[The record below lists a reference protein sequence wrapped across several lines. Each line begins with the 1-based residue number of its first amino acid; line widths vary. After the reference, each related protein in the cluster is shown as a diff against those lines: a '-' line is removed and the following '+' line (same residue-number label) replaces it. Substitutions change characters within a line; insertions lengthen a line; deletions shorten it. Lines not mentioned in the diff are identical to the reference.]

1 MLRINTTSKYAEF
14 KSDTKSDLYPLNEI
28 SYTVENE
35 SETVSFYNRFY
46 NKIMTEQISNI
57 QVNDVPVNRD
67 NIQDLLSV
75 LFAANEGG
83 GGTVDLSNYYT
94 KPEVDAKID
103 AKVDKVEGK
112 QLSTEDYTTEEK
124 TKLAGL
130 ENYDD
135 SIVKADIASNKT
147 AIEAEVER
155 ATAAETALDA
165 KIPTVQT
172 GNIGTNKN
180 YIYSDYN
187 DSTYSVLSGVGFVG
201 NEADVTVFQAKW
213 GGGTT
218 QSKLNAATVSKS
230 GVMSSADKTKLD
242 SLSNYDDTTVKDD
255 IAANKTAIEA
265 EVVRAKAA
273 EKVNADA
280 ISALDTAYKT
290 ADATLDTKIDAEVTR
305 ATNAESEL
313 NTKIETKVD
322 KVSGKQL
329 STEDYT
335 TAEKS
340 KLASLSNYDDSELRN
355 LIGNTYTKS
364 EVDAKIDEAVTGGE
378 VDLSNYYTKS
388 ETDSKVSGKVDK
400 VEGKGLS
407 TNDFTTAL
415 KTKLEGLTNYD
426 DSDIRNIITNIQN
439 MVDYTLVEQTVSGT
453 GILALSNDRVQH
465 TIINRNTTISL
476 PTVTKYTVIDFSFTV
491 NSNYTVT
498 FPSSLIWKA
507 APSEFTDGVEMEFLF
522 TYNNN
527 KWYGAYITYG
537 NN

>member
-1 MLRINTTSKYAEF
+1 MLKINTTSKYAELKF
-14 KSDTKSDLYPLNEI
+14 DDKSDLYPLNEI

-46 NKIMTEQISNI
+46 NKIVTEQLSNI
-57 QVNDVPVNRD
+57 QVNDVPVTRD

-75 LFAANEGG
+75 LFAGYEGSG
-83 GGTVDLSNYYT
+83 GSVDLSNYYT
-94 KPEVDAKID
+94 KPEANTLLDN
-103 AKVDKVEGK
+103 KVDKVDGK

-124 TKLAGL
+124 TKLESL
-130 ENYDD
+130 HNYDD
-135 SIVKADIASNKT
+135 TTVKADIASNT
-147 AIEAEVER
+147 A
-155 ATAAETALDA
+155 
-165 KIPTVQT
+165 
-172 GNIGTNKN
+172 
-180 YIYSDYN
+180 
-187 DSTYSVLSGVGFVG
+187 
-201 NEADVTVFQAKW
+201 
-213 GGGTT
+213 
-218 QSKLNAATVSKS
+218 
-230 GVMSSADKTKLD
+230 
-242 SLSNYDDTTVKDD
+242 
-255 IAANKTAIEA
+255 AIEA

-290 ADATLDTKIDAEVTR
+290 ADATIDTKIDAEVTR

-313 NTKIETKVD
+313 NTKIETKGD
-322 KVSGKQL
+322 KVSGKGL

-378 VDLSNYYTKS
+378 VDLSNYYTKY

-439 MVDYTLVEQTVSGT
+439 MVDYTLIEQTVSGT
-453 GILALSNDRVQH
+453 GILALSNDRLQH

-527 KWYGAYITYG
+527 KWYGAYIAYG